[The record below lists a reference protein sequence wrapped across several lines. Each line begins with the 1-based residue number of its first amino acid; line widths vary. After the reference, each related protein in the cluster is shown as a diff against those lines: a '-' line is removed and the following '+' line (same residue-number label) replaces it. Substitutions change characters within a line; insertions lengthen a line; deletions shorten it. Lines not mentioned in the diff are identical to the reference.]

1 MYEKQT
7 KEKKDAIT
15 MLKREHVLM
24 LITFYNN

>member
-7 KEKKDAIT
+7 KKKKDAIT
-15 MLKREHVLM
+15 MFKREHVLM